1 MTSNS
6 ESLFKESWLMILM
19 YATAIILI
27 FTLTFHILL
36 HSPLTG
42 KAFEATLNFS
52 YVRANLIY
60 YKVPFA
66 LVLYAAVIH
75 GMSGLRA
82 VLLEWMHPRR
92 SWIVTFPVAV
102 LLALL
107 LAVGTLTLILV

>member
-1 MTSNS
+1 
-6 ESLFKESWLMILM
+6 MILM

-27 FTLTFHILL
+27 FALTFHILL

-42 KAFEATLNFS
+42 KMFEATLNFG

-60 YKVPFA
+60 YRLLFA
-66 LVLYAAVIH
+66 LVVYAAVIH

-92 SWIVTFPVAV
+92 SWIVTFPIVM
-102 LLALL
+102 LLAFL
-107 LAVGTLTLILV
+107 LAVGIVTFILV